1 MKLLWLFFI
10 ISNLFYVFYFDENI
24 FYLILFSVLFLP
36 NFLNSNFYE
45 KNVSLIQYVQYLRA
59 NLNHLLSF
67 LKFSK
72 DFNKNYFLVLFS
84 KLRTNFNY
92 YSNVGFFSLFNFFM
106 LNSVTSFKKET
117 LNQNLHLINVFFLFF
132 FKNVTNSFYI
142 SEKKQNVIAARKN
155 LNKVENEEGTK
166 IFSTLQKKYNIGG
179 NETTVFS
186 EKKLNEVSSLL
197 VNLKS
202 NKK

>member
-10 ISNLFYVFYFDENI
+10 VSNLFYVFYFDENI

-36 NFLNSNFYE
+36 NFLNSNFYK

-59 NLNHLLSF
+59 NLNYLLSF
-67 LKFSK
+67 LEFSK
-72 DFNKNYFLVLFS
+72 DFNKKYFLILFS

-117 LNQNLHLINVFFLFF
+117 LNQTLHLINVFFLFF

-155 LNKVENEEGTK
+155 LNKVGNNEGTK
-166 IFSTLQKKYNIGG
+166 IFSTLQTNYNIRGG
-179 NETTVFS
+179 ETIFFS